1 MNDELLRQVR
11 DDGRVSGT
19 SGCADGMACP
29 LPRKSLASAASI
41 PLRGG
46 AATPYERRMPL
57 MHRRLEGKRIA
68 FLATDGV
75 EQVELTDPW
84 TAVSEAGADPKL
96 VSIKSG
102 RIQAVTGMDKANT
115 FLVDDTVEQADP
127 AKFDALVVPGGV
139 ASPDKMRMDPRAV
152 AFVRA
157 FFEQGKPAGV
167 ICHGPWMLVEADIVR
182 GRTLTSYPSLKTDI
196 RNAGGIWVDEE
207 VHVEQGLV
215 TSRNPHDL
223 PAFCGK
229 IVEEFAEGIHP
240 EQAVLTDR
248 AEGAFA

>member
-1 MNDELLRQVR
+1 
-11 DDGRVSGT
+11 
-19 SGCADGMACP
+19 
-29 LPRKSLASAASI
+29 
-41 PLRGG
+41 
-46 AATPYERRMPL
+46 

-84 TAVSEAGADPKL
+84 EAVREAGADPKL
-96 VSIKSG
+96 VSLDSG
-102 RIQAVTGMDKANT
+102 RIQAVNGMDKADT
-115 FLVDDTVEQADP
+115 FLVDDTVEQASA

-139 ASPDKMRMDPRAV
+139 ASPDRMRMDPRAV
-152 AFVRA
+152 AFVLA
-157 FFEQGKPAGV
+157 FFQAGKPAGV

-215 TSRNPHDL
+215 TSRSRHDL

-229 IVEEFAEGIHP
+229 IIEAFAAGIHP
-240 EQAVLTDR
+240 EHAVLTDR

>member
-1 MNDELLRQVR
+1 
-11 DDGRVSGT
+11 
-19 SGCADGMACP
+19 
-29 LPRKSLASAASI
+29 
-41 PLRGG
+41 
-46 AATPYERRMPL
+46 

-84 TAVSEAGADPKL
+84 TAVREAGADPKL
-96 VSIKSG
+96 ISLEAG
-102 RIQAVTGMDKANT
+102 RIQAVHGMDKADT
-115 FLVDDTVEQADP
+115 FLVDDTVEQASP
-127 AKFDALVVPGGV
+127 AKFDALVIPGGV

-157 FFEQGKPAGV
+157 FFEPGKPAGV

-207 VHVEQGLV
+207 VHVEHGLV
-215 TSRNPHDL
+215 TSRRPRDL

-229 IVEEFAEGIHP
+229 IVEAFAAGIHP
-240 EQAVLTDR
+240 EQVILTDH
-248 AEGAFA
+248 AAGGFA

>member
-1 MNDELLRQVR
+1 
-11 DDGRVSGT
+11 
-19 SGCADGMACP
+19 
-29 LPRKSLASAASI
+29 
-41 PLRGG
+41 
-46 AATPYERRMPL
+46 

-75 EQVELTDPW
+75 EQVELTTPW
-84 TAVSEAGADPKL
+84 EAVREVGADPKL
-96 VSIKSG
+96 ISIKSG
-102 RIQAVTGMDKANT
+102 RIQAVNGMDKADT
-115 FLVDDTVEQADP
+115 FLVDDTVEQASST
-127 AKFDALVVPGGV
+127 KFDALVVPGGV

-157 FFEQGKPAGV
+157 FFEEGKPAGV
-167 ICHGPWMLVEADIVR
+167 ICHGPWMLVEANLVR

-240 EQAVLTDR
+240 EQAVLTDH
-248 AEGAFA
+248 ADGAFA